1 MRNLTINLNN
11 TDRIDRNILLYQKGR
26 VDGYMPLFNLIW
38 RKVTVP
44 PNSITPFT
52 WNERYCFCIGKK
64 NGNNHFDTLASRE
77 ASPGDQVVVEVDYR
91 SSEMMFG
98 RLTPNDH
105 SKEFMITTGMYN
117 PMGGSNDNC
126 VGLGIDN
133 KLFNVATRI
142 QPAMNY
148 VFTPLPDYYLLAS
161 DKFNEGDQL
170 TGEIEEMSKRLEF
183 SSSGIID
190 MTITRESWRVTTPG

>member
-11 TDRIDRNILLYQKGR
+11 TDSIDRKILLYQKGR
-26 VDGYMPLFNLIW
+26 VDGYMPLYNLVW

-64 NGNNHFDTLASRE
+64 HGDHHFNTLASRE
-77 ASPGDQVVVEVDYR
+77 ANPGDQVVIDVDYG
-91 SSEMMFG
+91 SSEMIFG
-98 RLTPNDH
+98 RLTPND
-105 SKEFMITTGMYN
+105 SRNDFMITTGNFN
-117 PMGGSNDNC
+117 PMALKSDDC

-170 TGEIEEMSKRLEF
+170 TDEIEEMSKRLEF

-190 MTITRESWRVTTPG
+190 ITITRESWRVIMPG